1 MTKDE
6 IIIRNAIIHILDS
19 SVGMPVL
26 SEQLLPQSQDLYDLI
41 RGHIFRIA
49 SGDDLKHCVFDT
61 GETEEERVVY
71 QLLQNFE
78 EENLISFSQE
88 IASYLYT
95 IMNENIDIPA
105 ADFLVVTYQ
114 VNSTPHMAMLKLNYK
129 DSFVHMTGKDEDGS
143 HFNDIIKQTATLP
156 SAGARLSEA
165 VLIDLSDFSVD
176 IVEKKY
182 EVNGIKT
189 NYLSEMFLKC
199 HAKMSQKTKMNIVTK
214 AVDQINKKYFEDDFD
229 KKMEAKSI
237 IQNEIA
243 ESGTIQVETISEK
256 IYGDLPEV
264 KEEFTEKLEK
274 YHMADARIVPQS
286 ETTTKKFT
294 KQFIKTDTGIEIN
307 IPMEQYNDKDNV
319 EFITN
324 PDGTISIM
332 IKNINHITTR

>member
-26 SEQLLPQSQDLYDLI
+26 SEQLLVQSQDLYDLI
-41 RGHIFRIA
+41 RGHIYRIA

-61 GETEEERVVY
+61 ETDTEEQIVY

-78 EENLISFSQE
+78 EENLVSFSQE
-88 IASYLYT
+88 AAKHLYQ

-105 ADFLVVTYQ
+105 ADFLVATYQ
-114 VNSTPHMAMLKLNYK
+114 VNSNLHLAMLKLNYK
-129 DSFVHMTGKDEDGS
+129 ASFVHMTGQDEKGS
-143 HFNDIIKQTATLP
+143 NYNDIIKQTATLP

-165 VLIDLSDFSVD
+165 VLIDLSDLSVD

-189 NYLSEMFLKC
+189 NYLSELFLKC

-237 IQNEIA
+237 IQNEIIDT
-243 ESGTIQVETISEK
+243 GTIQVETISEK
-256 IYGDLPEV
+256 IYGDLPEI
-264 KEEFTEKLEK
+264 KEEFTEKLQK
-274 YHMADARIVPQS
+274 YNMADAEIVPKS
-286 ETTTKKFT
+286 ETTTKRFT